1 MDATVAEL
9 LTRARRMKG
18 ERATTEAHWQE
29 VADLI
34 LPSRE
39 FTVHRN
45 QGAKRTWKIFN
56 TTPIQACEQLAGGLH
71 GMLTSPAL
79 RWFKLRPENIALA
92 DDKDA
97 RAWFEA
103 VTDLMYAHMS
113 STAAG
118 WDTAVHE
125 VYRDLAGFGTG
136 VLFMADRGTGG
147 PIYQAIPLAECLVA
161 EGADGHVDTLFRLY
175 TLPAREVVRL
185 WPETAPPEVVKIAE
199 VEPDRPVELLHATW
213 PIAAPS
219 DDKKWQTCWATVK
232 TKTELEQGR
241 YAEFAF
247 APPRWA
253 KRSGE
258 KYGDGPGMNALPDIK
273 LINRLEMINLRGL
286 AKVVDPPM
294 VFPDDGWLNAP
305 VIEPGGSNYVRSG
318 MNPNDRERPMNT
330 GARPDV
336 GDKKIEQVEGRI
348 KAAFYNTWMNLPQQ
362 PNMTATEI
370 LQRRDE
376 MLRLLGPMI
385 SRVTAELLGPA
396 INRTFHVMAANRMLP
411 PLPPSLKKG
420 DGGTEAYRVEYMSPL
435 ALAQRSSDAEQV
447 LRWLGAMAQLV
458 QIDPS
463 VMDAVDADK
472 VAAFLGERYGAQASL
487 MRSDAEI
494 AARRADRQ
502 RAQEQ
507 AQQAQN
513 AQALGAAAESGANAA
528 QTVAGLAPGAQPAAA

>member
-1 MDATVAEL
+1 
-9 LTRARRMKG
+9 
-18 ERATTEAHWQE
+18 
-29 VADLI
+29 
-34 LPSRE
+34 
-39 FTVHRN
+39 
-45 QGAKRTWKIFN
+45 
-56 TTPIQACEQLAGGLH
+56 
-71 GMLTSPAL
+71 
-79 RWFKLRPENIALA
+79 
-92 DDKDA
+92 
-97 RAWFEA
+97 
-103 VTDLMYAHMS
+103 
-113 STAAG
+113 
-118 WDTAVHE
+118 
-125 VYRDLAGFGTG
+125 
-136 VLFMADRGTGG
+136 
-147 PIYQAIPLAECLVA
+147 
-161 EGADGHVDTLFRLY
+161 
-175 TLPAREVVRL
+175 
-185 WPETAPPEVVKIAE
+185 
-199 VEPDRPVELLHATW
+199 
-213 PIAAPS
+213 
-219 DDKKWQTCWATVK
+219 
-232 TKTELEQGR
+232 
-241 YAEFAF
+241 
-247 APPRWA
+247 
-253 KRSGE
+253 
-258 KYGDGPGMNALPDIK
+258 
-273 LINRLEMINLRGL
+273 
-286 AKVVDPPM
+286 
-294 VFPDDGWLNAP
+294 
-305 VIEPGGSNYVRSG
+305 
-318 MNPNDRERPMNT
+318 
-330 GARPDV
+330 
-336 GDKKIEQVEGRI
+336 
-348 KAAFYNTWMNLPQQ
+348 
-362 PNMTATEI
+362 